1 MLEANRMQ
9 VRAGLFSRGGQQAP
23 RARWFLALSSVLTA
37 VMIASTVS
45 VLEELWWE
53 ETFVIVYTV
62 LAVSAL
68 LDLIPVGRIYRLFAQ
83 LIAVLLILM
92 QLSPI
97 QLGSIG
103 PLLRYMTE
111 GGLAAVSE
119 VARQFSPFLEISLAV
134 WVIYAMFATWTRL
147 RIRIIGFTTV
157 NLLVLAIS
165 DSFTPI
171 YLWDSVAIVVFAG
184 LVWLI
189 AEHYASFQQQHPLSW
204 KRLLRYPLQLMLPI
218 VLVLSLVM
226 TTGLVAPEIP
236 PIIKDPYTVWRESQG
251 QQVESFVGDKGIAPA
266 SSGKS
271 AKSGYSRNDDK
282 LGGGFNFDYSPV
294 MEVTSSQKSYWRGET
309 KDYYNGSG
317 WTSSEELQDNIIP
330 MPSDGTDIGV
340 MGLEVIGERPLS
352 PDAEVVE
359 IKQSFKM
366 LRKDKF
372 PVLFAAPTARSL
384 EVSNNGRTSY
394 ENAVTFQPMINK
406 LGIDLGGNTPYP
418 SAYKVVS
425 EQVVLNDAL
434 KEASAAPLNSMPF
447 LYYGQVPVNS
457 QSRVADLAREITA
470 DAVTDFDKAKA
481 IETYLSTNFTYTNE
495 PDLSKKRSK
504 DFVDSFLFEIRE
516 GYCDYFSTAMAV
528 MARHVDLPSRW
539 VKGYA
544 PGSGT
549 VNREDLMRQG
559 ATMDELSEMKGED
572 TYTVRNSDAHSW
584 VEIYFEGFGWVPFE
598 PTPGFAF
605 PYASAAG
612 STAPEPSIKPVPSA
626 APEVAENSP
635 SEANSFNLPAW
646 LGWVGLTVLTAAV
659 GILAFNRREQLA
671 GLWSSYRTRSLT
683 AEQRVVWE
691 TERLIRSARRHGL
704 TKAEHETLRE
714 AIVRWSEQ
722 RRFLK
727 QEFSELLRFFERA
740 KYGGKSVTMEE
751 AAVYSDNIRALRGRL
766 RSPS

>member
-9 VRAGLFSRGGQQAP
+9 TRAGLFSRGGQQTP

-45 VLEELWWE
+45 VLEQLWWE

-62 LAVSAL
+62 LAVVAL
-68 LDLIPVGRIYRLFAQ
+68 LDLIPVGRIYGLFAQ
-83 LIAVLLILM
+83 LIAVLLILV

-97 QLGSIG
+97 QFGSIG
-103 PLLRYMTE
+103 PVLRYMTE
-111 GGLAAVSE
+111 GGLVAVSE
-119 VARQFSPFLEISLAV
+119 VAKQFSPFLEISLAV

-226 TTGLVAPEIP
+226 TTGLIAPEIP
-236 PIIKDPYTVWRESQG
+236 PVIKDPYTAWKESQG
-251 QQVESFVGDKGIAPA
+251 QQVQSFVGDKGIAPD

-271 AKSGYSRNDDK
+271 AKSGYSRNDDN

-317 WTSSEELQDNIIP
+317 WTSSEELQDNIIS
-330 MPSDGTDIGV
+330 MPTDGTDIGG
-340 MGLEVIGERPLS
+340 MPLS
-352 PDAEVVE
+352 PNAETVE

-372 PVLFAAPTARSL
+372 PVLFGAPTARSI
-384 EVSNNGRTSY
+384 EIPNNGRISY
-394 ENAVTFQPMINK
+394 EDIVNFDVKISK
-406 LGIDLGGNTPYP
+406 LGIALNGNTPYP
-418 SAYKVVS
+418 PAYTVVS

-447 LYYGQVPVNS
+447 LYYGQVPLNS
-457 QSRVADLAREITA
+457 QSRVAGLAREITA

-481 IETYLSTNFTYTNE
+481 IETYLSSNFTYTNE

-504 DFVDSFLFEIRE
+504 DFVDSFLFEIKE

-559 ATMDELSEMKGED
+559 ATMEDLSEMNGED

-605 PYASAAG
+605 PYATAAG
-612 STAPEPSIKPVPSA
+612 STAPEPSVEPLPST
-626 APEVAENSP
+626 APEVVEDTAAE
-635 SEANSFNLPAW
+635 ENSFNLPAW
-646 LGWVGLTVLTAAV
+646 LGWVGLTVLTAAAGV
-659 GILAFNRREQLA
+659 LAFNRREQLA
-671 GLWSSYRTRSLT
+671 GLWSTYRTRSLT

-714 AIVRWSEQ
+714 AIFRWSEQ

-727 QEFSELLRFFERA
+727 QEFSDLLKFFERA

-766 RSPS
+766 RPPS